1 MAKGGALQ
9 AGRLRGQGLRLK
21 LKGVT
26 KGASSQ
32 AVERLDSDPKG
43 GFEERESEGC
53 MSWQTVGTDRNI
65 STQESRLITAFSAE
79 LCG

>member
-32 AVERLDSDPKG
+32 AVERLDSDPEG
-43 GFEERESEGC
+43 GFEERESECC
-53 MSWQTVGTDRNI
+53 MSWQTVGS
-65 STQESRLITAFSAE
+65 STQESRLITALYTE
-79 LCG
+79 LFG

>member
-32 AVERLDSDPKG
+32 AVERLDSDPEG
-43 GFEERESEGC
+43 GFEERESECC

-65 STQESRLITAFSAE
+65 FYSRVPADNSSLR
-79 LCG
+79 

>member
-9 AGRLRGQGLRLK
+9 TGRLRGKGLRLK

-32 AVERLDSDPKG
+32 AVERLDSDPEG
-43 GFEERESEGC
+43 GFERDVRVLYELAD
-53 MSWQTVGTDRNI
+53 SWHR
-65 STQESRLITAFSAE
+65 QEHFYSRVPADNSSLH
-79 LCG
+79 